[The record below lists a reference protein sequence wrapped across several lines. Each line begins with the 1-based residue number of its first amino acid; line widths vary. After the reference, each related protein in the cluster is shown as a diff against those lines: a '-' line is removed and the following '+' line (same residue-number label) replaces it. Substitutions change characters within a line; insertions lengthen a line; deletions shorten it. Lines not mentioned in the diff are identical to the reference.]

1 MKARRAALLLSVV
14 LTASSAA
21 ALDETIVIEATKLV
35 PPVLKTTTG
44 QRVDFVNRSD
54 RAVHVEFGGDGRQHH
69 VVQMPAGGP
78 IWVVFHRPGTHPYVV
93 HVYERR
99 GIRALGGVVEVV
111 EDATHTW
118 DSQTCGVI
126 VMGECIEP

>member
-14 LTASSAA
+14 LVASSAA
-21 ALDETIVIEATKLV
+21 ALDETIVIEATRLD
-35 PPVLKTTTG
+35 PAVLKTTTG
-44 QRVDFVNRSD
+44 QRVDFVNRSQ
-54 RAVHVEFGGDGRQHH
+54 RAVHVEFGGDVRQHH
-69 VVQMPAGGP
+69 VVQIPAGGP

-99 GIRALGGVVEVV
+99 EIRALSGMVEVV
-111 EDATHTW
+111 EDATHKW